1 MRLFHAETNALGV
14 TRRFF
19 ADDDGNI
26 TVEAIQDLEPL
37 LERNKRMANENGKK
51 IASDYSNPI
60 ASIPPIFIMKWLNEE
75 GWYVYDAEKDP
86 GVEKKLNQKLNDP
99 DWRFLRTS
107 ELRV

>member
-1 MRLFHAETNALGV
+1 VRLFHAETNALGV
-14 TRRFF
+14 TRRYY

-26 TVEAIQDLEPL
+26 TVEAEQDLEPL
-37 LERNKRMANENGKK
+37 LERNKALANENGKR

-60 ASIPPIFIMKWLNEE
+60 ASIPPVIVVKWLTEE
-75 GWYVYDAEKDP
+75 GWNVFDAQRDP
-86 GVEKKLNQKLNDP
+86 EVQKKLNRKLNDP